1 MTYSQAKLSFSL
13 LRSALLCLRGSKPL
27 KKKSTEPL
35 KDTDINVAIE
45 ECGLVK

>member
-1 MTYSQAKLSFSL
+1 MLSFSL
-13 LRSALLCLRGSKPL
+13 LRSALCLRGSKSL

-45 ECGLVK
+45 EFGLVK